1 VSRIASLVCAACVA
15 ATTATA
21 TTAGT
26 ARIAIAQGP
35 ERAQSP
41 TERQPSAAARARNPA
56 TLERGRQL
64 YETHCASCHG
74 PRGEGGK
81 GPTLAQP
88 TLSRGNDEAS
98 LLRVIRE
105 GVNGTEMP
113 RAQMERQDVAL
124 VAAFVKSLG
133 SLPRERV
140 PGDPARGAQLYA
152 TKGGCAQCHTLR
164 GQGSAFGPD
173 LGDIGRR
180 RRAVYLRRSLV
191 DPGVEVPQSFSAFR
205 QDSLPANFLYV
216 RARTGDGREIAGVRA
231 NEDTFSIQIREASG
245 RVHSFFKTDLAELH
259 KDFGKSPMP
268 SYAEALK
275 ADELDDLVAFL
286 VSLRDLK

>member
-1 VSRIASLVCAACVA
+1 MSRLAWLLSAALWVTTSP
-15 ATTATA
+15 TTAHS
-21 TTAGT
+21 
-26 ARIAIAQGP
+26 P
-35 ERAQSP
+35 EQTQSVMG
-41 TERQPSAAARARNPA
+41 RRPSAITRAPNPRTQQKA
-56 TLERGRQL
+56 RQL

-88 TLSRGNDEAS
+88 TLPRGSDEAS
-98 LLRVIRE
+98 LVLII
-105 GVNGTEMP
+105 GSGIDGTEMP
-113 RAQMERQDVAL
+113 RARMERDEVAL

-140 PGDPARGAQLYA
+140 PGDAARGAQLYA
-152 TKGGCAQCHTLR
+152 TKGACAQCHTLR

-180 RRAVYLRRSLV
+180 RSAAYLRRSLV
-191 DPGVEVPQSFSAFR
+191 DPGVEVPQSFLAFR
-205 QDSLPANFLYV
+205 QDLPANFLYV
-216 RARTGDGREIAGVRA
+216 RARTTDGREIAGARV

-268 SYAEALK
+268 SYADAFNG
-275 ADELDDLVAFL
+275 DELDDLVAFL